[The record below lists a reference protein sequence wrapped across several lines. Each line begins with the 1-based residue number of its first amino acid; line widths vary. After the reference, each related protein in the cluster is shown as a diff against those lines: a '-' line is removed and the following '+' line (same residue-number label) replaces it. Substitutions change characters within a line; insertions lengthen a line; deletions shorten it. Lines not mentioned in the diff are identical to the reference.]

1 MTSICNKPGM
11 IVRRRTRLHLPKALK
26 SGVLPMLKGS
36 RWLIMLGIEVYYSR
50 QICSISLEHTL
61 STPEHNM
68 LNIDILFRQ
77 SHRWQATS
85 VFWRWLNEHGNTSN
99 NLAIGLFW
107 RHCHGSHE
115 TLKISE
121 SPWTKSWSF
130 QPDKLHDVLRRW
142 WWHSIISKQIMLW
155 ALMLSIGVARTST
168 SWHGEKGMKLS
179 WNMYLALSLLVLFLR
194 PGSNHVDQVPSC
206 REMEQ
211 LTLRVRAMEWYGWN
225 NSWLKQQGDASTS
238 TIHHDIIVQFTLSWD
253 SNRTFG
259 WGANVAQK
267 IWGCGMLRQ
276 HRN

>member
-11 IVRRRTRLHLPKALK
+11 IVRRRTILHLPKALK

-121 SPWTKSWSF
+121 SPWTKSWIF
-130 QPDKLHDVLRRW
+130 QPDKLHEHPAVVVALNHFQTDTV
-142 WWHSIISKQIMLW
+142 MLW

-168 SWHGEKGMKLS
+168 SWHWEKGMKLS
-179 WNMYLALSLLVLFLR
+179 WNMYLARSLLVLFLR

-211 LTLRVRAMEWYGWN
+211 LTSRVGRWN
-225 NSWLKQQGDASTS
+225 DMDG
-238 TIHHDIIVQFTLSWD
+238 IIPD
-253 SNRTFG
+253 
-259 WGANVAQK
+259 
-267 IWGCGMLRQ
+267 
-276 HRN
+276 